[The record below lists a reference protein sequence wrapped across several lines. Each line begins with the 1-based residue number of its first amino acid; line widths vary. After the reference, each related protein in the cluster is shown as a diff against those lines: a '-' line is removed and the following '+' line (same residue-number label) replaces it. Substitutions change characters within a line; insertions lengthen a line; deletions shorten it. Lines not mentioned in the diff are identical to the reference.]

1 VEPNSSCWKNIPTE
15 SSQEREFEVSI
26 MPSLNSMLLWREYS
40 VGFKVLKRYTKK
52 GTKPLNW
59 NKLKKKRRR
68 KKKE

>member
-1 VEPNSSCWKNIPTE
+1 
-15 SSQEREFEVSI
+15 
-26 MPSLNSMLLWREYS
+26 MLLWREYS

>member
-1 VEPNSSCWKNIPTE
+1 
-15 SSQEREFEVSI
+15 
-26 MPSLNSMLLWREYS
+26 MLLWREYS

-68 KKKE
+68 KKGVESNAGAIQVVYP